1 MNNFERDKLSNGIVV
16 ITRCNP
22 ETPRTSLN
30 LFFDAGIN
38 REKKAGIATLTG
50 RLLTQGTL
58 SRSAEQI
65 ANELENNAIEL
76 NVSTGEDYTKISTL
90 FLNEDLEKALE
101 MLEDIIKNV
110 TFDSFEKEVKKL
122 KGEIDASLDSPVKKA
137 QDNLISN
144 VFFDSPYGNTSAKV
158 LEQLESI
165 TKQDVVDFFKQNF
178 IAEKACISVVGD
190 IEKDNI
196 LNLLQVKFCDLSK
209 NGYFVQALQINPL
222 VENKVVKI
230 AKNDVAQAQLFQ
242 GWIVPSA
249 RDQDAAALTLLNI
262 ILGSGGL
269 SSRLFLELRDKK
281 GLAYTVRSSYSPYKY
296 SGLFSIYI
304 ATEPKNIEIAL
315 EGFKQEIEKLIK
327 EPVSENELNEAKNN
341 FIGKRAFAHETN
353 AKQAHFLGYYEIIDL
368 GAEYDTRIN
377 EHISAVTSADIQF
390 VASKYLSN
398 VSVVS
403 LLAPESFMQVN

>member
-1 MNNFERDKLSNGIVV
+1 MNNFERNKLSNGIVV

-58 SRSAEQI
+58 NRSAEQI

-76 NVSTGEDYTKISTL
+76 NVATGEDYTKISTL
-90 FLNEDLEKALE
+90 FLNEDLDKSLE
-101 MLEDIIKNV
+101 MLEDIIKNA

-222 VENKVVKI
+222 TENKVVKI

-315 EGFKQEIEKLIK
+315 EGFKQEIDKLIK

-368 GAEYDTRIN
+368 GAEYDNRIN
-377 EHISAVTSADIQF
+377 EHIYAVTSADIQF

-403 LLAPESFMQVN
+403 LLAPESFM